1 MNKTI
6 KLVQRYGLMLLLLLI
21 MDMGNPSSAFA
32 QAEAQRTVT
41 LTMKKVSPKTFF
53 SEIKKQTGLS
63 FVYSSE
69 LANTWPSV
77 TVVAKDKDVK
87 KVIEEVALK
96 LGCDF
101 TIEGKVVT
109 LFQQVYSG
117 KIRSITGIVTDETGI
132 PLVGVP
138 VCIGETKVCTVTDED
153 GKYSFYIPT
162 EKTTLKFSYVGMET
176 QYVVIAAG
184 STDTKKNVRMVT
196 GTLLDDVVVTGYQVL
211 DKRSITSAVTSVKA
225 EDLMRADALSI
236 DQMLEGHVSDLMV
249 MSNSGEAGVVPKIR
263 IRGTS
268 SIIGNREPLW
278 VVDGIVVTDP
288 VQISPEEL
296 NDPDY
301 VNRIGNAIAG
311 LNPQDIERL
320 DILKD
325 ASATAIY
332 GSKAANGV
340 IVITTKRGKEGAPQF
355 RYNNSFTYKL
365 RPRYSDR
372 SVDVMNSKERIQFSR
387 ELFSS
392 HYQYSDN
399 IAHVGYEGAIMDL
412 YAGKINQKQFDAQ
425 IAQMEVN
432 NTDWFDLLTHD
443 SFSQQHTVS
452 MDGGSNQTRYYASL
466 GYNNQDDVV
475 NDQKNERYTAVINLD
490 TNFNPWLSA
499 SFGLQGNVSKRDYY
513 QSSLSPVDYAY
524 TASRAIAPFDA
535 DGNYNYYLKMVN
547 HYVGYNY
554 NILNELENSGVTQEG
569 TSATFNANF
578 RFKLTDWLNANAI
591 GSYTTQNTNID
602 SYWGDKTFYASQLR
616 NSELGDKAPAYSLLP
631 QGGEFNKNNTR
642 SNSYT
647 LRLQLDWN
655 KYFGENDIHYF
666 NGGIG
671 YEMGSTR
678 YKGYAALT
686 RGYYPDRGLSFV
698 DDIDP
703 TAYPDYAAWS
713 VGNVPTLTDD
723 LSRYISG
730 YLTMTYSYNRL
741 FYLNLNGRVDGSN
754 RFGDQSN
761 HKFLPIWSVSG
772 SFNVKQLG
780 FMSDVNWIDFLTA
793 KASYGYQ
800 GNMISSQ
807 SPVMIIRKGSMNSY
821 YGEYTSSIS
830 TNPNP
835 NLKWER
841 TNSWNFGLEGSL
853 FHSRLAFGVNL
864 YFKRTKD
871 AFMTKTIST
880 VNGMQSYTV
889 NGGDIDND
897 GWSVDLTYTPIQ
909 NKDWRWTVSTT
920 FSREINRIRTNPD
933 GESYELSDFLSGSAV
948 VKGQAIGTFYSYRF
962 LGLNPLNGGPM
973 FDDWEDHYEDLYG
986 LSKYD
991 TFTKVLEASGSR
1003 IPLMQGGFNTS
1014 LRYKSLRMNAS
1025 FAYSIGAKTRLFG
1038 MFGNGLVS
1046 SGGARIY
1053 DAGDIRPEWNA
1064 SRDYLD
1070 RWQKPGDELHT
1081 NIPAIIGYAQDGYF
1095 KYTNHWSNLVS
1106 TTQTLQPFANT
1117 YYDMYDYS
1125 NARVVSAD
1133 YLKLQNIALYWEL
1146 PKKWC
1151 DYITFKRIEVSVSA
1165 SNVFTI
1171 CDSKLKGQ
1179 TPTQGGFTDIQLSD
1193 RPSISFGINVT
1204 L

>member
-32 QAEAQRTVT
+32 QTEAQRTVT

-69 LANTWPSV
+69 LAESWPSIS
-77 TVVAKDKDVK
+77 VVAKDKDVK

-117 KIRSITGIVTDETGI
+117 KMRSITGTVTDETGI

-176 QYVVIAAG
+176 QYVNIAAG
-184 STDTKKNVRMVT
+184 VANTKKNVRMST
-196 GTLLDDVVVTGYQVL
+196 STLLDDVVVTGYQVL
-211 DKRSITSAVTSVKA
+211 DKRSLTSAVTSVKA

-249 MSNSGEAGVVPKIR
+249 MTNSGEAGVVPKIR

-340 IVITTKRGKEGAPQF
+340 IVITTKRGKEGAPQI
-355 RYNNSFTYKL
+355 RYNNSLTLKM

-372 SVDVMNSKERIQFSR
+372 SVDVMNSKERVQFSR
-387 ELFSS
+387 ELFAN
-392 HYQYSDN
+392 HYQYGSN
-399 IAHVGYEGAIMDL
+399 IAHVGYEGALMDL
-412 YAGKINQKQFDAQ
+412 YAGKINQQQFDAQ
-425 IAQMEVN
+425 IAEMETN
-432 NTDWFDLLTHD
+432 NTDWFKLMTHD

-452 MDGGSNQTRYYASL
+452 MDGGSKQTRYYASL

-475 NDQKNERYTAVINLD
+475 NDQKNERYTAMLNLD
-490 TNFNPWLSA
+490 TSFTTWLTA
-499 SFGLQGNVSKRDYY
+499 SFGLQSNVSKRDYY
-513 QSSLSPVDYAY
+513 QASLSPIDHAY
-524 TASRAIAPFDA
+524 TASRAIAPYNA
-535 DGNYNYYLKMVN
+535 DGTYRYYLKMVD
-547 HYVGYNY
+547 HYNGFNY
-554 NILNELENSGVTQEG
+554 NILNELDNSGVSQEG
-569 TSATFNANF
+569 SSTTFNANF
-578 RFKLTDWLNANAI
+578 RFNLTNWLTANAI
-591 GSYTTQNTNID
+591 GSYTTQHTDIE

-616 NSELGDKAPAYSLLP
+616 NSELGETAPQYSLMP
-631 QGGEFNKNNTR
+631 QGGEFTKNSTR
-642 SNSYT
+642 SDSYT
-647 LRLQLDWN
+647 IRLQLDWN
-655 KYFGENDIHYF
+655 KYFGENDIHNF

-678 YKGYAALT
+678 YKGYNAVS

-698 DDIDP
+698 NDINADD
-703 TAYPDYAAWS
+703 YPAYAAWAAN
-713 VGNVPTLTDD
+713 NVPSLTDD

-730 YLTMTYSYNRL
+730 YLTMVYSYNRL

-780 FMSDVNWIDFLTA
+780 FMNDVDWVDYLTA
-793 KASYGYQ
+793 KASYGFQ

-807 SPVMIIRKGSMNSY
+807 SPVMIIRKGSMSSY

-853 FHSRLAFGVNL
+853 LHGRLAFGANI

-880 VNGMQSYTV
+880 VNGMRSYTV

-933 GESYELSDFLSGSAV
+933 GESYELSDFLSGNAV

-973 FDDWEDHYEDLYG
+973 FDDCEDHIEDLYG

-991 TFTKVLEASGSR
+991 TYTKVLEASGSR
-1003 IPLMQGGFNTS
+1003 VPLMQGGFNTS

-1025 FAYSIGAKTRLFG
+1025 FAYSLGAKTRLFG
-1038 MFGNGLVS
+1038 MFGNGYVS
-1046 SGGARIY
+1046 SDGASVY
-1053 DAGDIRPEWNA
+1053 KAGDIRSEWNV
-1064 SRDYLD
+1064 SRDYLN
-1070 RWQKPGDELHT
+1070 RWQKPGDELRT

-1095 KYTNHWSNLVS
+1095 KYTNHWSNYFSDVQS
-1106 TTQTLQPFANT
+1106 IASS

-1125 NARVVSAD
+1125 NARVVSAN
-1133 YLKLQNIALYWEL
+1133 YLKLQNIAVYWEL

-1151 DYITFKRIEVSVSA
+1151 DYITFKRIEVGLSA

-1171 CDSKLKGQ
+1171 CDSQLKGQ
-1179 TPTQGGFTDIQLSD
+1179 TPTQGGFSTIQLSD
-1193 RPSISFGINVT
+1193 RPSFSFSLNVT